1 MGAAPGPDPGRRG
14 GQPSTA
20 CKFVFVGLADHAEP
34 DTIRV
39 TTGERWRTALVG
51 HLQPWGIGPQ
61 HAVALAELIMAVFE
75 GALVLSRAARSSVPF
90 WNTIETLITTVGCL
104 VAEPQP

>member
-39 TTGERWRTALVG
+39 TTGERWRTGVNETTNEPAAEVG
-51 HLQPWGIGPQ
+51 GMTPARLAREILLGPDARQPARQSQSRRVESAVGIRLS
-61 HAVALAELIMAVFE
+61 HMA
-75 GALVLSRAARSSVPF
+75 SH
-90 WNTIETLITTVGCL
+90 
-104 VAEPQP
+104 